1 MIIYNIMRQNAALS
15 TTNDFFTIVTASSRS
30 VLVLEIDA
38 EGDSTAS
45 AYNEAGIYRVTTTGA
60 TGGGA
65 ITPAPVDTPNAALV
79 MQASVFT
86 TWTTQP
92 VVGALVHNV
101 PVNANGQRYFWRAN
115 PNMSN
120 AIMIQG
126 NGPAAAGTL
135 SCLRSFSGTS
145 NISARLQVAEF

>member
-1 MIIYNIMRQNAALS
+1 MIIYNIIRTNTALS
-15 TTNDFFTIVTASSRS
+15 TTNDFFTIVTATSRS

-38 EGDSTAS
+38 EGDGTAS
-45 AYNEAGIYRVTTTGA
+45 TYNEGGIYRVTTTGA
-60 TGGGA
+60 TGGGV
-65 ITPAPVDTPNAALV
+65 ITPVPVDTPQAALV

-92 VVGALVHNV
+92 VVGALIHNV

-120 AIMIQG
+120 AIMVQG
-126 NGPAAAGTL
+126 IGPAAAGTL
-135 SCLRSFSGTS
+135 SCLRSVNGTS